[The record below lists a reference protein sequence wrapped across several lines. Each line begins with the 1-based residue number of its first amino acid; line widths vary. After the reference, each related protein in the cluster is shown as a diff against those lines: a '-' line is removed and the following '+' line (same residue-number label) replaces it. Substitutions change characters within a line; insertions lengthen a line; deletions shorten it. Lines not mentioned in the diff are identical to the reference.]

1 MFSAIFRAVRKIN
14 AAADAVARV
23 FLAILR
29 VLFVVVVGWFT
40 IVALITN
47 PGDVLRCLK
56 FVASVLGMARLDD
69 LIFTAILFV
78 VLPGVPLIVAYRAY
92 EKKLAEDPP
101 KDEINHWARLKLGQS
116 GFEAPFFVGCL
127 AQYSLIAVVFFLILL
142 FSS

>member
-14 AAADAVARV
+14 AAADSVARV
-23 FLAILR
+23 VLAILR

-40 IVALITN
+40 LVALITN

-56 FVASVLGMARLDD
+56 FVASVVGTARVYD
-69 LIFTAILFV
+69 LIYTAFLFI
-78 VLPGVPLIVAYRAY
+78 VLPGVPLVVAYRAY

-101 KDEINHWARLKLGQS
+101 KDEINHWARIKLGRS
-116 GFEAPFFVGCL
+116 GFEVPFFVGVL
-127 AQYSLIAVVFFLILL
+127 VQYSLIAVVFYLVLL